1 MVADPKDRSRGR
13 PGGYSA
19 HRGMIPNV
27 RKAVFERAWVGRG
40 RQRNDCKCHLLA
52 ADRPCRGIVTTIV
65 ARIAAAGEVEA
76 VYRTDGD
83 RLWRA
88 LYAFCGDE
96 DVASDAVAE
105 AFAQALRRGSDIR
118 DVRSWVWRSAFKLAK
133 GDLKRGSLLMRGPL
147 PEGTFHDA
155 HPDDQLLAALQQ
167 LTQQQRA
174 VIVLHYYADCPVRDI
189 SRRTGINP
197 LAVRAHLS
205 RGRKRL
211 RVLLGEDR

>member
-1 MVADPKDRSRGR
+1 M
-13 PGGYSA
+13 
-19 HRGMIPNV
+19 
-27 RKAVFERAWVGRG
+27 
-40 RQRNDCKCHLLA
+40 
-52 ADRPCRGIVTTIV
+52 TTIV
-65 ARIAAAGEVEA
+65 AHVGAAGDVEA

-88 LYAFCGDE
+88 LYAFAGDE

-105 AFAQALRRGSDIR
+105 AFAQALRRGSAIR
-118 DVRSWVWRSAFKLAK
+118 DVRSWVWRSAFNLAK
-133 GDLKRGSLLMRGPL
+133 GDLKRGSLLLRGPV
-147 PEGTFHDA
+147 PEGAFHDVR
-155 HPDDQLLAALQQ
+155 PDEQLLTALRQ
-167 LTQQQRA
+167 LTPQQRA
-174 VIVLHYYADCPVRDI
+174 VVVLHYYADCPVRDI